1 VKIDI
6 WSDIVCPF
14 CYLGKRRLE
23 AALGAFEH
31 RADIEV
37 TWHSFELD
45 RNAPAVAELPL
56 VDLVAAKYGTSR
68 EQAVAQHR
76 SMAAAAQD
84 LGLDFNWEQARY
96 GNTFDAH
103 RVVHLAAEHGLADV
117 AHERLMRAYFTDGL
131 AVGDRDVL
139 VRVAV
144 EIGLEEAAVRAML
157 ESDDYGN
164 HVRSDEATA
173 KMLGIESVPFFVFD
187 RKYGVSGAQ
196 PVEVFTQALETA
208 WSTRHEVPEPVAVGG
223 GCGGGCGA
231 GGCGGVCGA

>member
-1 VKIDI
+1 MKIDI

-23 AALGAFEH
+23 AALATFEH
-31 RADIEV
+31 ADEVEV

-45 RNAPAVAELPL
+45 RGAQPVSDLPL
-56 VDLVAAKYGTSR
+56 VDLVARKYGTSR

-76 SMAAAAQD
+76 SMADAAAE
-84 LGLDFNWEQARY
+84 LGLAFNWEQARY

-103 RVVHLAAEHGLADV
+103 RVVHLAAEHGLADA

-131 AVGDRDVL
+131 AVGDREVL
-139 VRVAV
+139 VGLAG
-144 EIGLEEAAVRAML
+144 EIGLDPDAVRAML

-173 KMLGIESVPFFVFD
+173 KMLGIESVPFFVLD

-196 PVEVFTQALETA
+196 PPEVFTQALRTA
-208 WSTRHEVPEPVAVGG
+208 WETRHEVPEPVAAGG

-231 GGCGGVCGA
+231 GGCGGACSA

>member
-1 VKIDI
+1 MKIDI

-14 CYLGKRRLE
+14 CYIGKRRLE
-23 AALGAFEH
+23 AAVAQFEH
-31 RADIEV
+31 SDEVEV

-45 RNAPAVAELPL
+45 RGAVAVSDVPL
-56 VDLVAAKYGTSR
+56 VDLVASKYGTTR
-68 EQAVAQHR
+68 EQAIAQHR
-76 SMAAAAQD
+76 SMAHAAAE
-84 LGLDFNWEQARY
+84 LGLEFSWETARY

-103 RVVHLAAEHGLADV
+103 RVVHLAAEQGLADA
-117 AHERLMRAYFTDGL
+117 AHERLMRAYFTEGL
-131 AVGDRDVL
+131 AVGDRETL
-139 VRVAV
+139 VRLAG
-144 EIGLEEAAVRAML
+144 EIGLDAVAVRDML

-173 KMLGIESVPFFVFD
+173 KMLGIGSVPFFVFD

-208 WSTRHEVPEPVAVGG
+208 WATRHEVPEPVAVGG

-231 GGCGGVCGA
+231 GGCGGVCSA

>member
-1 VKIDI
+1 M
-6 WSDIVCPF
+6 CPF

-23 AALGAFEH
+23 GALAQFEH
-31 RADIEV
+31 ADEVEV

-45 RNAPAVAELPL
+45 RGAEPAPDVAL
-56 VDLVAAKYGTSR
+56 VDLVAAKYGTTR

-76 SMAAAAQD
+76 SMAAAAAE
-84 LGLDFNWEQARY
+84 LGLTFNWEQARY

-103 RVVHLAAEHGLADV
+103 RVVHLAAEQGLADA

-131 AVGDRDVL
+131 AVGDHEVL
-139 VRVAV
+139 VRLAT
-144 EIGLEEAAVRAML
+144 EIGLDDGAVRAML
-157 ESDDYGN
+157 DSDDYGN

-208 WSTRHEVPEPVAVGG
+208 WSTRHEVPEPVAAG

>member
-1 VKIDI
+1 MKIDI

-23 AALGAFEH
+23 TALASFEH
-31 RADIEV
+31 ADEVEV

-45 RNAPAVAELPL
+45 RGAEAVSPHSLVELI
-56 VDLVAAKYGTSR
+56 ATKYGTSR
-68 EQAVAQHR
+68 DQAVAQHR
-76 SMAAAAQD
+76 SMAAAAAE
-84 LGLDFNWEQARY
+84 LGLEFNWEQARY

-103 RVVHLAAEHGLADV
+103 RVVHLAAEHGLADA

-139 VRVAV
+139 VQLAT
-144 EIGLEEAAVRAML
+144 EIGLDGEQVREML
-157 ESDDYGN
+157 DSDDYGN

-196 PVEVFTQALETA
+196 PPEVFTQALETA
-208 WSTRHEVPEPVAVGG
+208 WEHRHEVPEPVAAGG

-231 GGCGGVCGA
+231 GGCGGACGA

>member
-23 AALGAFEH
+23 AALAQFEH
-31 RADIEV
+31 ADEVEV

-45 RNAPAVAELPL
+45 RGAEPVSGVPL
-56 VDLVAAKYGTSR
+56 VDLVAAKYGTTR

-76 SMAAAAQD
+76 SMAAAASE
-84 LGLDFNWEQARY
+84 LGLEFNWERARY

-103 RVVHLAAEHGLADV
+103 RVVHLAAEQGLADA
-117 AHERLMRAYFTDGL
+117 AHERLMRLSA
-131 AVGDRDVL
+131 
-139 VRVAV
+139 
-144 EIGLEEAAVRAML
+144 EIGLDAEAVRTML
-157 ESDDYGN
+157 ASDDYGN

-173 KMLGIESVPFFVFD
+173 KMLGIESVPFFVLD

-231 GGCGGVCGA
+231 GGCGGACGA